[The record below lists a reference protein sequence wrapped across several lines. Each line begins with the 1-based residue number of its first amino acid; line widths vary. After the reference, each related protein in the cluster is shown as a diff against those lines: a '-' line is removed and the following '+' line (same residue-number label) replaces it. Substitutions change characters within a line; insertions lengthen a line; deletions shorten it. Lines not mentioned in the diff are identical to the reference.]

1 MTKSAKALRFV
12 LRQTGIS
19 LRFALIA
26 AAFAAMSLEAGTVIH
41 YTFDSGSVGDAITDG
56 STIVNAAN
64 PGVHDATVY
73 GNSGQSLYP
82 SSTRMPYYTNGIPV
96 RYRVYDPVAGTAA
109 SGQDRALCFR
119 ATSNASQS
127 GILQVENDAAL
138 RPESFT
144 VEATVYYPTNM
155 TFSTWNVIGV
165 QPAIMKCANA
175 DAWGFRFV
183 NQQALVARFTPPQ
196 TFTLKSGMTDEY
208 SNAVNNVELK
218 ADIPKIT
225 DGRWH
230 HVAFTCEPNASD
242 PTKTDV
248 KVFFDY
254 VQKSSTT
261 LSFRPQFS
269 TEANCPM
276 WIGANRQTGGNF
288 MGEMGE
294 FRFSNVVLAKEQFL
308 RARAADYD
316 PDVVIYYNFEDEI
329 WFGKSDVQNVQ
340 SPLTMDGTFTT
351 KDYEGVGTFP
361 CITND
366 SPYAKMRPS
375 RGAIS
380 KFTSER
386 CLENGYTNNVRMV
399 NNYLSVKLLDDW
411 FSKTNFTV
419 ECFYKSKGTIEQYT
433 PFVYRKGGV
442 NVQFNLGVGPVASKL
457 YGVVCPAGATAVAHQ
472 KTFADATNSD
482 DEQWHHAAMVVR
494 QGESVKLYRDWSPQP
509 VAQATLTTNLCSK
522 AASASDGDLYIAG
535 GYGRNA
541 FNGRIDEVRITLR
554 ALEPNEFICPFKS
567 LGTQIRFK

>member
-1 MTKSAKALRFV
+1 MTKFARMAVAAL
-12 LRQTGIS
+12 
-19 LRFALIA
+19 A
-26 AAFAAMSLEAGTVIH
+26 AGCLEAGTVIH
-41 YTFDSGSVGDAITDG
+41 YTFDSGNVGDVITDG

-73 GNSGQSLYP
+73 GNAGMNLNP
-82 SSTRMPYYTNGIPV
+82 SSTKMPCYTNGIPV
-96 RYRVYDPVAGTAA
+96 RYRVYDPVSGTAA
-109 SGQDRALCFR
+109 LGQDRALRFR

-144 VEATVYYPTNM
+144 VEAMVYFPKGLN
-155 TFSTWNVIGV
+155 FNTWNVIAV

-175 DAWGFRFV
+175 DAWGFRLL
-183 NQQALVARFTPPQ
+183 NPNALVARFTPPQ
-196 TFTLKSGMTDEY
+196 TFTLKTGKTDEY
-208 SNAVNNVELK
+208 SNAVNNVEVK
-218 ADIPKIT
+218 VDISKIT

-242 PTKTDV
+242 TTKTDV

-254 VQKSSTT
+254 VQKATKT

-269 TEANCPM
+269 SEANCPM
-276 WIGANRQTGGNF
+276 WIGANLQTEGNF

-294 FRFSNVVLAKEQFL
+294 FRFSNVALAKEQFL
-308 RARAADYD
+308 RPRADDYD

-329 WFGKSDVQNVQ
+329 WFGNCDVQNVQ

-375 RGAIS
+375 RGTFS
-380 KFTSER
+380 KLTSEK
-386 CLENGYTNNVRMV
+386 CLENAYTNDVRAV
-399 NNYLSVKLLDDW
+399 NCYLHTPLQDDW

-433 PFVYRKGGV
+433 PFVFRFGGV
-442 NVQFNLGVGPVASKL
+442 NVQFNLGVGDSRGKL
-457 YGVVCPAGATAVAHQ
+457 YGVVLPEGATNASQQQ
-472 KTFADATNSD
+472 KIFDTTRSD

-509 VAQATLTTNLCSK
+509 VAQITLTTNLYPN
-522 AASASDGDLYIAG
+522 AASNSDLYIAG
-535 GYGRNA
+535 GNGRYA
-541 FNGRIDEVRITLR
+541 FNGRLDEVRITLR